1 MTLPTS
7 GSISSD
13 QILAELRRANPNRN
27 YPLSTLDADVLALA
41 GKSGPPVKIP
51 DDFYGKSV
59 TPPFSLTGNSASNS
73 ANTQFSNGTVSCSP
87 SVTRNGGS
95 GTVSYSWVV
104 LSNPSNATVNLGSG
118 PSVIVSKSYL
128 RNENGFAQVQLR
140 CTGTDQAGQQST
152 VDVVGTLE
160 WNGNL

>member
-13 QILAELRRANPNRN
+13 QILAELRIANPGRN
-27 YPLSTLDADVLALA
+27 YPLSTLAADVLALA
-41 GKSGPPVKIP
+41 GKSGPPIKLP
-51 DDFYGKSV
+51 DDLYGKSAI
-59 TPPFSLTGNSASNS
+59 PPFSLAADNASNS
-73 ANTQFSNGTVSCSP
+73 ADTRFSDGTVGCAP
-87 SVTRNGGS
+87 GVTRVGGA

-104 LSNPSNATVNLGSG
+104 LSNPNNATVTLSTG
-118 PSVIVSKSYL
+118 PAVTVSKSYR

-140 CTGTDQAGQQST
+140 CTATDQAGQQRT
-152 VDVVGTLE
+152 VDVTGSLE

>member
-7 GSISSD
+7 GAITD
-13 QILAELRRANPNRN
+13 AMIINELRVANPGRG
-27 YPLSTLDADVLALA
+27 YPLGLLDADVLALA
-41 GKSGPPVKIP
+41 GKSAGPIKLP
-51 DDFYGKSV
+51 DDLYGKSAI
-59 TPPFSLTGNSASNS
+59 PPFSLTGNSASNS

-87 SVTRNGGS
+87 SVTRNGGT

-104 LSNPSNATVNLGSG
+104 LSNPNNATVTLGSG

-140 CTGTDQAGQQST
+140 CTATDQASQQRT
-152 VDVVGTLE
+152 VDVTGTLE
-160 WNGNL
+160 WSGNL

>member
-1 MTLPTS
+1 MTLPTT
-7 GSISSD
+7 GPIT
-13 QILAELRRANPNRN
+13 LGMVAAELGIGL
-27 YPLSTLDADVLALA
+27 PLSLGDARVRALA
-41 GKSGPPVKIP
+41 GKPSGPISLG
-51 DDFYGKSV
+51 DLRGKSA

-73 ANTQFSNGTVSCSP
+73 ADTRFSDGTVGCAP
-87 SVTRNGGS
+87 AVTRVGGT

-104 LSNPSNATVNLGSG
+104 LSNPNNATVTLSSGSA
-118 PSVIVSKSYL
+118 VLVSKSYR